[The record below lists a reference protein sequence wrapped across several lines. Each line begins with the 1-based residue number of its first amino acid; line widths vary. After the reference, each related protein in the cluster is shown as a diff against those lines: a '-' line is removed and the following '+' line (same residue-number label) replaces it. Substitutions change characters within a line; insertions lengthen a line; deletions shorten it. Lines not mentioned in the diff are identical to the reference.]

1 MWYAFLIFMVVGSI
15 AMIAMFII
23 GGVSLTREA
32 FSLPLRPTLNKYA
45 QYLANSYNSY
55 FEAGRIIEW
64 TPYID
69 EDTNLWWTGW
79 LASQSNRDRKIAVTY
94 AGYLYDHF
102 NDAQRRNMGINTY
115 GKPFKDIFGR

>member
-69 EDTNLWWTGW
+69 EGTNLWWTGW
-79 LASQSNRDRKIAVTY
+79 LASLPNRDRKIAVTY

>member
-69 EDTNLWWTGW
+69 EGTNLWWTGW